1 MYYINNVDSEEM
13 KMARETKAERLVRE
27 AAEHEARVE
36 ALKAEYPERLMAA
49 MARAYENNYEV
60 VPKLDKL
67 AEFRLVDR
75 DERDNAFTVSYA
87 FTEVSDATLNELDWT
102 LTYKEEKVR
111 EERRKMEVRNAAW
124 YKLTE
129 EERQLLGLTK

>member
-1 MYYINNVDSEEM
+1 
-13 KMARETKAERLVRE
+13 MARETKAERLARE

-49 MARAYENNYEV
+49 MARAYENNYDV
-60 VPKLDKL
+60 VPKNN
-67 AEFRLVDR
+67 EFRLVDR
-75 DERDNAFTVSYA
+75 DERDSAFTVSYA
-87 FTEVSDATLNELDWT
+87 FSEANDAALNELDWT

-129 EERQLLGLTK
+129 EERQLLGLTNY

>member
-13 KMARETKAERLVRE
+13 TMARETKAERLVRE
-27 AAEHEARVE
+27 EAEHEARVE

-49 MARAYENNYEV
+49 MARAYENNYDV
-60 VPKLDKL
+60 VPKNN
-67 AEFRLVDR
+67 EFRLVDR

-87 FTEVSDATLNELDWT
+87 FTEVNDATLNELDWT

>member
-1 MYYINNVDSEEM
+1 
-13 KMARETKAERLVRE
+13 
-27 AAEHEARVE
+27 
-36 ALKAEYPERLMAA
+36 MAA
-49 MARAYENNYEV
+49 MERAYENNYEV

-75 DERDNAFTVSYA
+75 DERDNAFTVGYA
-87 FTEVSDATLNELDWT
+87 FSEVNDATLNELDWT

-129 EERQLLGLTK
+129 EERKLLGLTK

>member
-13 KMARETKAERLVRE
+13 TMARETKAERLVRE

-49 MARAYENNYEV
+49 MARAYENNYDV
-60 VPKLDKL
+60 VPKNN
-67 AEFRLVDR
+67 EFRLVDR

-87 FTEVSDATLNELDWT
+87 FTEVNDATLNELDWT

>member
-1 MYYINNVDSEEM
+1 
-13 KMARETKAERLVRE
+13 MARETKAERLARE

-36 ALKAEYPERLMAA
+36 ALKAAYPERLMTAL
-49 MARAYENNYEV
+49 ARAYVNNYIV
-60 VPKLDKL
+60 VPKNN
-67 AEFRLVDR
+67 EFRLVDR

-87 FTEVSDATLNELDWT
+87 FTEVNDATLNELDWT

-129 EERQLLGLTK
+129 EERQLLGLTNY

>member
-1 MYYINNVDSEEM
+1 
-13 KMARETKAERLVRE
+13 MARETKAERLVRE

-36 ALKAEYPERLMAA
+36 ALKAEYHERLMAA
-49 MARAYENNYEV
+49 MARSYENNYDV
-60 VPKLDKL
+60 VPKNN
-67 AEFRLVDR
+67 EFRLVDR

-87 FTEVSDATLNELDWT
+87 FTEVNDATLNELDWT

-124 YKLTE
+124 YNLTE

>member
-1 MYYINNVDSEEM
+1 
-13 KMARETKAERLVRE
+13 MARETKAERLVRE

-36 ALKAEYPERLMAA
+36 ALKAAYPERLMAT
-49 MARAYENNYEV
+49 MERAYANNYEV
-60 VPKLDKL
+60 VPKNN
-67 AEFRLVDR
+67 EFRLVDR
-75 DERDNAFTVSYA
+75 DERDNAFTVSLS
-87 FTEVSDATLNELDWT
+87 FTEEDDNTLNELDWT
-102 LTYKEEKVR
+102 LTYKEEQVR

>member
-1 MYYINNVDSEEM
+1 
-13 KMARETKAERLVRE
+13 MARETKAERLARE
-27 AAEHEARVE
+27 EAESVLRLKT
-36 ALKAEYPERLMAA
+36 LKAEYPERLMAA
-49 MARAYENNYEV
+49 MARAYENNYDV
-60 VPKLDKL
+60 VPKNN
-67 AEFRLVDR
+67 EFRLVDR

-129 EERQLLGLTK
+129 EERQLLNLTR

>member
-1 MYYINNVDSEEM
+1 MYYINNVGNEEM
-13 KMARETKAERLVRE
+13 TMARETKAERLVRE

-49 MARAYENNYEV
+49 MARAYENNYDV
-60 VPKLDKL
+60 VPKNN
-67 AEFRLVDR
+67 EFRLVDR

-87 FTEVSDATLNELDWT
+87 FTEVNDATLNELDWT

>member
-1 MYYINNVDSEEM
+1 
-13 KMARETKAERLVRE
+13 MARETKAERLARE
-27 AAEHEARVE
+27 EAENVLRLET
-36 ALKAEYPERLMAA
+36 LKAEYPERLMAA
-49 MARAYENNYEV
+49 LERAYENNYDV
-60 VPKLDKL
+60 VPKNN
-67 AEFRLVDR
+67 EFRLVDR
-75 DERDNAFTVSYA
+75 DERDNAFTVGYA
-87 FTEVSDATLNELDWT
+87 FSEVNDATLNELDWT

>member
-1 MYYINNVDSEEM
+1 
-13 KMARETKAERLVRE
+13 MARETKAERLARE
-27 AAEHEARVE
+27 EAESVLRLE
-36 ALKAEYPERLMAA
+36 ALKAAYPERLMAA
-49 MARAYENNYEV
+49 MERAYENNYEV
-60 VPKLDKL
+60 VPKNN
-67 AEFRLVDR
+67 EFRLVDR

-87 FTEVSDATLNELDWT
+87 FTEVNDATLNELDWT

>member
-13 KMARETKAERLVRE
+13 KMARETKAERLARE
-27 AAEHEARVE
+27 AAENELHLA
-36 ALKAEYPERLMAA
+36 ALKAAYPERFMAA

-60 VPKLDKL
+60 VPKNN
-67 AEFRLVDR
+67 EFRLVDR
-75 DERDNAFTVSYA
+75 DDERANAFTVSYA
-87 FTEVSDATLNELDWT
+87 FTEENDAALNELDWT

-129 EERQLLGLTK
+129 EERKLLGLTK

>member
-49 MARAYENNYEV
+49 MARAYENNYDV
-60 VPKLDKL
+60 VPKNN
-67 AEFRLVDR
+67 EFRLVDR

-87 FTEVSDATLNELDWT
+87 FTEVNDATLNELDWT